1 MGSRKRPKDWPDHLS
16 GLSIDCSSAA
26 EEATEKGDA
35 ESGEE
40 EVGPERGGKGRN
52 DKDGWLDHE
61 NAVGWPKA
69 PESGRLDEATDEESS
84 SSKSGRLISAT
95 GGSTNGDLDRGSD
108 PVSFSKA
115 RRLDFSLCFSASAPR
130 PDGSNLSLWLFN
142 PVNLDDFGSPLGE
155 VGEAGESKDGECRM
169 LRELG
174 RETAFWSLMFGKEME
189 FERV

>member
-1 MGSRKRPKDWPDHLS
+1 MGSRGRPKDWPDHLS

-26 EEATEKGDA
+26 EETPKEGDA

-52 DKDGWLDHE
+52 DKDGWLDQE
-61 NAVGWPKA
+61 NAGGWPNA

-95 GGSTNGDLDRGSD
+95 GGSINGGLDRGSD

-115 RRLDFSLCFSASAPR
+115 RRLDSSLCFSASAPR

-142 PVNLDDFGSPLGE
+142 PVNLDGFGSPLGE
-155 VGEAGESKDGECRM
+155 VGEAGESKDGEWRR